1 MKIKSTLIFF
11 LYLSNFIISQN
22 LFANYE
28 NKIIIK
34 IENELITSY
43 DVKNKI
49 LSNLILSNQ
58 EITQENINNQK
69 KQALDS
75 LMQFKLKKIE
85 LSKYN
90 IEDDNNQI
98 NKYLNAVSS
107 NNVQNLKKKFN
118 DNNLNFDLY
127 LEEVKTQF
135 KWQKFI
141 YKKYAREIS
150 IDDNSINIEIEKI
163 MKNKRNIEE
172 YNLSEI
178 EILNKNNIIDKEK
191 ILNISEQIAQYGFE
205 ITASKFSESSSAS
218 NNGKLGWLNANS
230 LSKEI
235 DNIIKKMKIG
245 ETSKPI
251 KRQNSVIFLKLNNKR
266 VSKVENIDLNEL
278 KQNIINQ
285 KTNELFRLY
294 SISYL
299 SKLKNTVVIEYL

>member
-1 MKIKSTLIFF
+1 MKIKYILILF
-11 LYLSNFIISQN
+11 LYLVNCLVNQN

-28 NKIIIK
+28 NKILIK

-58 EITQENINNQK
+58 EITQENINKQK
-69 KQALDS
+69 KQALNS

-98 NKYLNAVSS
+98 NKYLNDISS
-107 NNVQNLKKKFN
+107 NNVQNLMRKFS

-127 LEEVKTQF
+127 LDEVKTQF

-141 YKKYAREIS
+141 YKKYAKEIS
-150 IDDNSINIEIEKI
+150 INDNSINLEIEKI
-163 MKNKRNIEE
+163 MKNRNNLVEL
-172 YNLSEI
+172 NLSEI
-178 EILNKNNIIDKEK
+178 EILIDNNNTDQEK
-191 ILNISEQIAQYGFE
+191 ISNISKQIKQYGFE
-205 ITASKFSESSSAS
+205 ITASKFSESSSAP
-218 NNGKLGWLNANS
+218 NNGKIGWLNAKS

-235 DNIIKKMKIG
+235 YNIIKDLKIG
-245 ETSKPI
+245 ETSEPI
-251 KRQNSVIFLKLNNKR
+251 KKQNSIIFLKLNDKR
-266 VSKVENIDLNEL
+266 VSKVEDLDVNEL
-278 KQNIINQ
+278 KKTIINQ

-299 SKLKNTVVIEYL
+299 SKLKNTVLIEYL

>member
-28 NKIIIK
+28 NKILIK